1 MVEIVTA
8 DSVTRLEASH
18 RGQVLL
24 GGSHGGVYAGYLA
37 AKAGV
42 RAVVLSDAGVGKD
55 RAGIGSLAYLDDL
68 GMAAATVGHM
78 SARIG
83 DGADFLARGVI
94 SHVNRTAAALG
105 CAAGQSCRDCAER
118 LRNAPVW
125 HGTLPVY
132 DEARFMLHGVP
143 GEPEVWGL
151 DSVSLIEPGD
161 AKRIVITASHA
172 ALLGGRAD
180 DAIKVRP
187 LAAVFNDAG
196 VGIEEIGISRLPVL
210 DGMGVV
216 AATVAADSARI
227 GDARSAWESGRVS
240 HVNRLAGSLGAK
252 PGLGTR
258 DLVDLV
264 LSLWRVTAERP
275 SKPRR

>member
-1 MVEIVTA
+1 MIEIVTA
-8 DSVTRLEASH
+8 DSVTRLGASH

-55 RAGIGSLAYLDDL
+55 RAGIGSLVYLDDL
-68 GMAAATVGHM
+68 GMAAATVGTM

-83 DGADFLARGVI
+83 DGADFLARGII

-118 LRNAPVW
+118 LRDAPAW
-125 HGTLPVY
+125 HGSPPVY
-132 DEARFMLHGVP
+132 GEARLLLSGVP

-151 DSVSLIEPGD
+151 DSVSLIEPAD
-161 AKRIVITASHA
+161 AKRILVTASHG

-196 VGIEEIGISRLPVL
+196 VGLEEAGISRLPVL
-210 DGMGVV
+210 AGMGVA

-227 GDARSAWESGRVS
+227 GDARSAWESGRLS

-252 PGLGTR
+252 PGDSIR
-258 DLVDLV
+258 DLVDLM
-264 LSLWRVTAERP
+264 LSHWRARAGH
-275 SKPRR
+275 SGKPYR